1 MVTKNEDKKM
11 NDLDKKVSLLQN
23 DFGYMKNDISE
34 VKGDMKGLRSD
45 FKELTGVIASLGFVT
60 QEDFE
65 AYKKE
70 VKEDL
75 KNNYVTKSTFQ
86 KLESK
91 LTPILWLGGIAAAA
105 IVTSVVGAIVVFVLN
120 GGLAK

>member
-1 MVTKNEDKKM
+1 MPTKNEDKKM

-23 DFGYMKNDISE
+23 DFGYMKSDISE

-65 AYKKE
+65 AHKKHI
-70 VKEDL
+70 ED
-75 KNNYVTKSTFQ
+75 NYVTKIVFE
-86 KLESK
+86 KLQSK
-91 LTPILWLGGIAAAA
+91 LTPILWFAGIAAGAV
-105 IVTSVVGAIVVFVLN
+105 VTGVVGAVVAFVVN

>member
-1 MVTKNEDKKM
+1 MPTKNEDKKM

-45 FKELTGVIASLGFVT
+45 FKELTGIIASLGFVT

-65 AYKKE
+65 AHKKDVE
-70 VKEDL
+70 KT
-75 KNNYVTKSTFQ
+75 YVTKTDFAQ
-86 KLESK
+86 LESK
-91 LTPILWLGGIAAAA
+91 IKPVLWFAGIAATAV
-105 IVTSVVGAIVVFVLN
+105 VTGVVGAIVVFTIN
-120 GGLAK
+120 GGFAK

>member
-1 MVTKNEDKKM
+1 MVTKTEDKKM

-70 VKEDL
+70 VEK
-75 KNNYVTKSTFQ
+75 NYVTKSDYTT
-86 KLESK
+86 LESK
-91 LTPILWLGGIAAAA
+91 IKPVLWFAGIAATTV
-105 IVTSVVGAIVVFVLN
+105 VTGIVGAIVVFLIN
-120 GGLAK
+120 GGFAK

>member
-1 MVTKNEDKKM
+1 MPTKNEDKKM

-23 DFGYMKNDISE
+23 DFGYMKSDISE

-45 FKELTGVIASLGFVT
+45 FKELTGIIASLGFVT

-65 AYKKE
+65 TQKKHIE
-70 VKEDL
+70 EH
-75 KNNYVTKSTFQ
+75 YVSKIAFE
-86 KLESK
+86 KLASK
-91 LTPILWLGGIAAAA
+91 LTPVLWFAGIAAGAV
-105 IVTSVVGAIVVFVLN
+105 VTGLVGAIVAFIVN